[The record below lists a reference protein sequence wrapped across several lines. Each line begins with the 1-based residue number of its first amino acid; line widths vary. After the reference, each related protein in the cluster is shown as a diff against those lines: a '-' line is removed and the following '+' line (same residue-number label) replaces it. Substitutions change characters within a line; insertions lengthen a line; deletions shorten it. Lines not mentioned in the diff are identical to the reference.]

1 MILINDGGSMST
13 LLKRVKKLP
22 KGFVWGA
29 ATAAYQVEGNTNLD
43 GKGKIMWDDY
53 LKIRE
58 ISHPILLVIFI
69 IVIQKI

>member
-43 GKGKIMWDDY
+43 GKGR
-53 LKIRE
+53 LCGV
-58 ISHPILLVIFI
+58 VI
-69 IVIQKI
+69 